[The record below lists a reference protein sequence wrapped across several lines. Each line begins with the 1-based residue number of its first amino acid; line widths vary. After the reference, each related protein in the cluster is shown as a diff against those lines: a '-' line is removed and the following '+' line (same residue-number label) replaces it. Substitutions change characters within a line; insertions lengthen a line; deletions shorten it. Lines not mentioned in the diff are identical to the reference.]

1 MNSKATLKNKIINN
15 IKVKIMNYIG
25 SIKILARID
34 SVYEDKDGNLFFKN
48 SMDGR
53 LEDANW
59 IDRDDIFKF

>member
-1 MNSKATLKNKIINN
+1 
-15 IKVKIMNYIG
+15 MNYIG
-25 SIKILARID
+25 SIKILSRIY
-34 SVYEDKDGNLFFKN
+34 SVYEGKDGNLFFKN